1 MAFYEKYKYPI
12 LGGLLGL
19 VLAILLMSFGFFKT
33 LLAIIFIVLGVYG
46 GFTPRRLESL
56 INLSINTNKA
66 NRCY

>member
-46 GFTPRRLESL
+46 GLCAKKTGIIES
-56 INLSINTNKA
+56 I
-66 NRCY
+66 YQ